1 MRILGYINHPQYK
14 ITVFKMDNR
23 VTLKLENEG
32 FEQSYKLGDQEH
44 LNSLEKIK
52 VLVDDHFLHQ
62 AAVVFQA
69 MHQNIMSASARN
81 AAETTENRFPEII

>member
-32 FEQSYKLGDQEH
+32 YEQSYKLGEREH

-52 VLVDDHFLHQ
+52 LLIDDHFLHQ
-62 AAVVFQA
+62 AATVFQA

-81 AAETTENRFPEII
+81 TAETTENRFPEII